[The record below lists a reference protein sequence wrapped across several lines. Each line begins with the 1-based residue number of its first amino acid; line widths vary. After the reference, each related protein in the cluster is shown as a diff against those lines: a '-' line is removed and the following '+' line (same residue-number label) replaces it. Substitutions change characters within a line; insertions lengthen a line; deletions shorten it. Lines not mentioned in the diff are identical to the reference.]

1 MSPLSLHPLKRRDMK
16 SSNQKQPAGPGSSGV
31 YGTQLPGTFEP
42 SRPEE
47 SDAHNPSPSPGGAFG
62 TQIAPPPTADG
73 RPLPNQQSIRN
84 VTRTLGAD
92 SADLNL
98 IADIAGNKT
107 KTGAQNTVSE
117 RRSTHQPRQE
127 SEIPS
132 ETIIESFD
140 ARHPPSGMPGKSTW
154 NLRIRQRGIAGHISG
169 IINELPAS
177 DSEAVGLK
185 SAFANDSTPEYEVI
199 DQLGA
204 GNMGI
209 VYRAKQTSL
218 NRHLAIKTLKPD
230 SPNIDHDQ
238 AMFVS
243 EAVVTANL
251 VHPNIVPIHDLGR
264 TDDGKLFYSM
274 KHVTGTAWNESIR
287 EYPLEQNLD
296 IFLKLCDAVG
306 FAHSRGVINRDLK
319 PENVIVGDYGEVMVL
334 DWGLAITNE
343 RFAQNDSVI
352 VEFRGGAG
360 TPVYMAPELA
370 DQDIRSIGTHSD
382 IYLLGAILYEVL
394 EGFPPHLLKSTWGM
408 TDPDQQLASVV
419 NAVLEN
425 HIEPDIRSTG
435 ELMQI
440 ARKAMSTFPAD
451 RHQSVEELQEAIREY
466 RITGRAEEL
475 MLQVESKR
483 TDSYESYQS
492 AIALYHEALR
502 KWPNNRRAQ
511 DGDRTARL
519 AYAELAYRKGDV
531 DLGLQILPNE
541 DDRRFATVRSKL
553 KRTRRIRGVIRA
565 TWGLATITTAVL
577 LVVSTLLYF
586 RAENDKQK
594 AEIAFQEL
602 EQQNGT
608 IQKLESQAD
617 LLTKTAEDKIALA
630 KQAAAE
636 AEKAQNDAMVAAA
649 AAQEATERAATVR
662 KELDAAAA
670 SLTTTKS
677 ELEAAR
683 KLTVDAK
690 KQEEEANQK
699 LIMANTQAKLAE
711 AKLIDATAKVAQA
724 KAEAVKAEFNG
735 LIERIDAKEDA
746 KRYDEMLPLLEKALK
761 LAESNEFISDGAVR
775 TFQKR
780 LKANAKKLQ
789 TNRGLP
795 NTAKFSSVAFSPNAN
810 SMLTASDK
818 ILTLRSNVAEQLN
831 GESADQTFSVTD
843 GKVSAVAV
851 SNNATAF
858 CAVGKG
864 VKSAWVQSGNRYEQL
879 TLDSY
884 FPKSNISGAP
894 LPFGYCFFSADA
906 SHLILVGT
914 DKQVTVQIYEI
925 SENGAK
931 LKLQQEMLDPDM
943 GLFRADD
950 VALMRDDS
958 ALLIAYNNECRAFP
972 IQWTAEGVTIEP
984 RNGQVQDKVYP
995 RLRGLDNGDS
1005 RFGPGQL
1012 ALSPDGSL
1020 LALISGSRLIVL
1032 PRDPDSGGGH
1042 FPYLGPEQIGDIN
1055 ELLIS
1060 CEYGKVRDVVI
1071 SHDNS
1076 RMVTAQDRYLQVWDR
1091 SGSTFQ
1097 LTEVNGLYNK
1107 HSLAGHA
1114 ETVIQACFL
1123 DQSNR
1128 HLISAATDNSI
1139 RAWDIVAYA
1148 DFAAEMKQLVGQLRQ
1163 TRAAYRQRYQSSAS
1177 QNAAGLSLALKT
1189 QSDME
1194 KDGDFE
1200 RPTSRYLMTS
1210 APAQPPTETALRFR
1224 QGRRV
1229 FSAEF
1234 SQDGSRLVVGS
1245 NDLAA
1250 HTFNSQT
1257 GQKTLTASMQSPRDL
1272 FFSPDRNN
1280 FLEGHIPEIVSIQF
1294 LPPDGELLLT
1304 SDYFGSVS
1312 AWDAKDDEDGIGF
1325 EKSRLLPEEPSCEI
1339 SVSRDGKWLIAGGV
1353 RNDGVKNLA
1362 DSKDEYF
1369 AVIWKTDDILN
1380 SSAPV
1385 PHMLLRD
1392 QHPFQVTAAAFS
1404 PNATLAVTAG
1414 RRGKFVV
1421 WDVMTGNVVATAFNG
1436 HKADG
1441 VSGVFFSKEDEFIS
1455 SGFDGNVF
1463 QWKIQGDRLIATKIE
1478 RPDEKETPDFIV
1490 RLRPSPD
1497 GSGFIT
1503 SDLTKDF
1510 KERSY
1515 ELKLNYWSEATGWI
1529 RLPFSISASED
1540 LEKPYRHDISWST
1553 DGREVLYV
1561 HDEGIYVLDSST
1573 WKVTGARKLPMASRA
1588 IRGAFAP
1595 SVDGKKCVATFDGRF
1610 AHLWDLD
1617 SGEHLAEFRS
1627 HASRVTASF
1636 SSDQQF
1642 VVTGSESVR
1651 VFDANEMSIDHG
1663 RTVFRIPEREAHQR
1677 GISDVKFSPAPG
1689 DFRFA
1694 SVDVLG
1700 EMKLWQ
1706 WEANGAPPREASF
1719 TSADLTIETP
1729 VWAEDFEQTSNVIW
1743 SDDATMLSA
1752 VRKGTLTLWKLI
1764 NNQTQPVSLP
1774 MPEGFSTVF
1783 NCVDFSEDGQLL
1795 AAGGTTYNEEKDQL
1809 ESFAILWRLDGDAAT
1824 IVGTTDDRERHNY
1837 EARQK
1842 PFLRGITAIV
1852 IDDDQEEVVTGGAD
1866 SQVIRWQIPIDEE
1879 DNEFG
1884 YISPREGQAADS
1896 FQDPHPSGIT
1906 SLDISA
1912 DGRLVSADED
1922 GWIVIWPTLK

>member
-1 MSPLSLHPLKRRDMK
+1 MK
-16 SSNQKQPAGPGSSGV
+16 SSNQNQSAGPGTKDV
-31 YGTQLPGTFEP
+31 YGTQLPGAFEP
-42 SRPEE
+42 AGTSG
-47 SDAHNPSPSPGGAFG
+47 SNDQSLQDSHKSVYG
-62 TQIAPPPTADG
+62 TQVAPASTADRG
-73 RPLPNQQSIRN
+73 PLPNQQSIRN

-92 SADLNL
+92 SANIGL
-98 IADIAGNKT
+98 IAEIAGDHSSRIGK
-107 KTGAQNTVSE
+107 VP
-117 RRSTHQPRQE
+117 RSTDVIPVEAQIASA
-127 SEIPS
+127 SENGRS
-132 ETIIESFD
+132 SGE
-140 ARHPPSGMPGKSTW
+140 PPEGMSGKSTW

-169 IINELPAS
+169 IINELPESGS
-177 DSEAVGLK
+177 DAVGLK
-185 SAFANDSTPEYEVI
+185 SAFANDATPEYEII

-204 GNMGI
+204 GNMGV

-218 NRHLAIKTLKPD
+218 NRNLAIKTLKPD
-230 SPNIDHDQ
+230 SPNVDHDQ

-274 KHVTGTAWNESIR
+274 KHVSGTPWNDSIR
-287 EYPLEQNLD
+287 NCSLEQNLD
-296 IFLKLCDAVG
+296 IFMKLCDAVG

-319 PENVIVGDYGEVMVL
+319 PENVIVGEYGEVMVL

-370 DQDIRSIGTHSD
+370 DQDIRNIGTHSD
-382 IYLLGAILYEVL
+382 IYLLGAILFEIL
-394 EGFPPHLLKSTWGM
+394 EGFPPHLLKSTWNM
-408 TDPDQQLASVV
+408 TDPDEQLASVV

-425 HIEPDIRSTG
+425 HIESDVKSSG

-440 ARKAMSTFPAD
+440 AKKAMSTFPAD
-451 RHQSVEELQEAIREY
+451 RHQSVEDLQDAIREY

-475 MLQVESKR
+475 MIQVETKG

-502 KWPNNRRAQ
+502 KWPSNRRAQ
-511 DGDRTARL
+511 NGDRKARL
-519 AYAELAYRKGDV
+519 AYAELACEKGDV
-531 DLGLQILPNE
+531 DLGLQVLPE
-541 DDRRFATVRSKL
+541 DDDQTFATVRSKL
-553 KRTRRIRGVIRA
+553 KRTRRVRGVIRA
-565 TWGLATITTAVL
+565 TWGLATITTAAL

-594 AEIAFQEL
+594 AEIAFQDL
-602 EQQNGT
+602 ERTNGT
-608 IQKLESQAD
+608 IQKLESEAES
-617 LLTKTAEDKIALA
+617 LTQT
-630 KQAAAE
+630 AAE
-636 AEKAQNDAMVAAA
+636 KVAIAQQAMADAEKAQENARSAADTARKASEKA
-649 AAQEATERAATVR
+649 ALVR
-662 KELDAAAA
+662 EELNAAAA
-670 SLTTTKS
+670 SLSTTKE

-690 KQEEEANQK
+690 KQEEKAKEKLLLANKQAKEAE
-699 LIMANTQAKLAE
+699 AKLAE
-711 AKLIDATAKVAQA
+711 ASAKVVEA

-746 KRYDEMLPLLEKALK
+746 KRYDEMLPLLEKALE

-780 LKANAKKLQ
+780 LKANADKLQ
-789 TNRGLP
+789 TNRWIP
-795 NTAKFSSVAFSPNAN
+795 NGTRFGSIAFSPNTN
-810 SMLTASDK
+810 SMLTAADQV
-818 ILTLRSNVAEQLN
+818 LTLHPNLASELKGDSNR
-831 GESADQTFSVTD
+831 QTFSITE
-843 GKVSAVAV
+843 GKVSTVAV
-851 SNNATAF
+851 SNNASAF
-858 CAVGKG
+858 CALGKG
-864 VKSAWVQSGNRYEQL
+864 VKAAWIQDGDGYRQL
-879 TLDSY
+879 ALDPY
-884 FPKSNISGAP
+884 FPKSTISGAA
-894 LPFGYCFFSADA
+894 LPFEHCFFSADA
-906 SHLILVGT
+906 EHLILVGS
-914 DKQVTVQIYEI
+914 DKQVTVEIYQIKRG
-925 SENGAK
+925 GAT
-931 LKLQQEMLDPDM
+931 LELRQEMLDRDM

-950 VALMRDDS
+950 VVLMKDDS

-972 IQWTAEGVTIEP
+972 IRWAEDSVSIQKRAG
-984 RNGQVQDKVYP
+984 RVQDKVYP
-995 RLRGLDNGDS
+995 RLRGLDDGDS
-1005 RFGPGQL
+1005 RFGPRRL

-1020 LALISGSRLIVL
+1020 LALVSGSRMIVL
-1032 PRDPDSGGGH
+1032 PQDSNSANGR
-1042 FPYLGPEQIGDIN
+1042 FPYLGPDQIGDLD
-1055 ELLIS
+1055 EMFIS

-1091 SGSTFQ
+1091 KGATFQ
-1097 LTEVNGLYNK
+1097 LTETEGLYNK

-1114 ETVIQACFL
+1114 ETVVRVAFQ
-1123 DQSNR
+1123 DQSR
-1128 HLISAATDNSI
+1128 QHLISAASDNSL
-1139 RAWDIVAYA
+1139 RAWDIETYA
-1148 DFAAEMKQLVGQLRQ
+1148 DFAAEMKQLVGQLRK
-1163 TRAAYRQRYQSSAS
+1163 TRAAYRQRYQSSTIHVDADLRLVEL
-1177 QNAAGLSLALKT
+1177 QIQET
-1189 QSDME
+1189 EDDPEWDQE
-1194 KDGDFE
+1194 
-1200 RPTSRYLMTS
+1200 PSRYMLTS
-1210 APAQPPTETALRFR
+1210 APQQPPAENALRFR

-1250 HTFNSQT
+1250 HTFNSRT
-1257 GQKTLTASMQSPRDL
+1257 GEKTLTASMQSPRDL

-1294 LPPDGELLLT
+1294 LPPEGELLLT

-1312 AWDAKDDEDGIGF
+1312 AWDAKDDADGIGF

-1353 RNDGVKNLA
+1353 RNDGIENLA

-1385 PHMLLRD
+1385 PHMLLRN
-1392 QHPFQVTAAAFS
+1392 QHPLQVTAAAFS
-1404 PNATLAVTAG
+1404 PSAALAVTAG

-1421 WDVMTGNVVATAFNG
+1421 WDVMTGDVVATAVNG
-1436 HKADG
+1436 HKSDG
-1441 VSGVFFSKEDEFIS
+1441 VSGVYFSSEDEFVS

-1463 QWKIQGDRLIATKIE
+1463 RWKIQGDQLVATKIE
-1478 RPDEKETPDFIV
+1478 RAKEQETPDFIV

-1510 KERSY
+1510 KKRSY
-1515 ELKLNYWSEATGWI
+1515 ELKLNYWSEPTGWV
-1529 RLPFSISASED
+1529 RLPFSISATED
-1540 LEKPYRHDISWST
+1540 LEKPYRHDISWSS
-1553 DGREVLYV
+1553 DGKEVLYV

-1573 WKVTGARKLPMASRA
+1573 WKVTGARRLPMASRA

-1636 SSDQQF
+1636 SSNQQY
-1642 VVTGSESVR
+1642 VVTGSESLR
-1651 VFDANEMSIDHG
+1651 VFDADELSIDHG
-1663 RTVFRIPEREAHQR
+1663 RTIFRIPEREAHER

-1689 DFRFA
+1689 DFRLA
-1694 SVDVLG
+1694 SVDILG

-1706 WEANGAPPREASF
+1706 WEPDGSPPRDPSF
-1719 TSADLTIETP
+1719 TSAALPEKTP
-1729 VWAEDFEQTSNVIW
+1729 IWAEDFGLTSNVTW
-1743 SDDATMLSA
+1743 SDDATKLFA
-1752 VRKGTLTLWKLI
+1752 VRKGLLTLW
-1764 NNQTQPVSLP
+1764 NQTGDQPQRISLP
-1774 MPEGFSTVF
+1774 MPKGFSGVF
-1783 NCVDFSEDGQLL
+1783 NCVDFSVDGKLL
-1795 AAGGTTYNEEKDQL
+1795 AAGGTAYNEQKDQL
-1809 ESFAILWRLDGDAAT
+1809 ESFAILWRLDDEGNAS

-1837 EARQK
+1837 EVRQK
-1842 PFLRGITAIV
+1842 PLLRGITAIV
-1852 IDDDQEEVVTGGAD
+1852 IDESQQEIVTGGAD
-1866 SQVIRWQIPIDEE
+1866 SQVIRWTIPFDEE
-1879 DNEFG
+1879 DREFG
-1884 YISPREGQAADS
+1884 YIASREGRASDS
-1896 FQDPHPSGIT
+1896 FRDPHPSGVT
-1906 SLDISA
+1906 SLDISP

-1922 GWIVIWPTLK
+1922 GWIVIWPAVE

>member
-1 MSPLSLHPLKRRDMK
+1 MK
-16 SSNQKQPAGPGSSGV
+16 SSNQDKSAGPSSSDV
-31 YGTQLPGTFEP
+31 YGTMLPGTFEP
-42 SRPEE
+42 VRSEE
-47 SDAHNPSPSPGGAFG
+47 SDPHNPAYSQGNAFG
-62 TQIAPPPTADG
+62 TLVAPPATENRA
-73 RPLPNQQSIRN
+73 PLPSPQSIRT

-98 IADIAGNKT
+98 ISDIAAKKRET
-107 KTGAQNTVSE
+107 RSA
-117 RRSTHQPRQE
+117 RREKQLHSTNVL
-127 SEIPS
+127 SKDS
-132 ETIIESFD
+132 ETLPAPGND
-140 ARHPPSGMPGKSTW
+140 GQDVGQPPETLRGKSTW

-169 IINELPAS
+169 IINELPTS
-177 DSEAVGLK
+177 DSEAIGLK
-185 SAFANDSTPEYEVI
+185 SAFANDSTAEYEVI
-199 DQLGA
+199 DELGA

-274 KHVTGTAWNESIR
+274 KHVTGTPWNESIR
-287 EYPLEQNLD
+287 DYSLEQNLD

-370 DQDIRSIGTHSD
+370 DLDIRSIGTHSD
-382 IYLLGAILYEVL
+382 IYLLGAILYEIL
-394 EGFPPHLLKSTWGM
+394 EGFPPHLLKSTWDM
-408 TDPDQQLASVV
+408 TDSDQQLASVV
-419 NAVLEN
+419 NAVIEN
-425 HIEPDIRSTG
+425 QIEPDVRSNG
-435 ELMQI
+435 ELMQL

-475 MLQVESKR
+475 MIQVETTR
-483 TDSYESYQS
+483 TDSYQSYQS
-492 AIALYHEALR
+492 AIALYDEALR

-519 AYAELAYRKGDV
+519 AYAELAHQKGDV
-531 DLGLQILPNE
+531 DLGLQILPND

-553 KRTRRIRGVIRA
+553 KRTRRIRGIIRA
-565 TWGLATITTAVL
+565 TWGLATVTTAAL

-594 AEIAFQEL
+594 VEIAFNEL
-602 EQQNGT
+602 EQKNGT
-608 IQKLESQAD
+608 IQKLEDEAD
-617 LLTKTAEDKIALA
+617 QLTQLAEEKIALA
-630 KQAAAE
+630 KKAATE
-636 AEKAQNDAMVAAA
+636 AEEAQNNAKVAAI
-649 AAQEATERAATVR
+649 AAQEATTKAEAVR
-662 KELDAAAA
+662 KELDTAAA
-670 SLTTTKS
+670 SLTMTKT
-677 ELEAAR
+677 ELDAAR
-683 KLTVDAK
+683 KLTDDAK
-690 KQEEEANQK
+690 KQEQEANQK
-699 LIMANTQAKLAE
+699 LVLANAQAKEAEGKLLEAKEKVAE
-711 AKLIDATAKVAQA
+711 AKS
-724 KAEAVKAEFNG
+724 EAIKAEFNG

-746 KRYDEMLPLLEKALK
+746 KRYDEMLPLLEEALR
-761 LAESNEFISDGAVR
+761 LAESHDFISDGAVR
-775 TFQKR
+775 TFEKR
-780 LKANAKKLQ
+780 LKANAQKLQ
-789 TNRGLP
+789 SNRWIP
-795 NTAKFSSVAFSPNAN
+795 SETKFTSIAFTPDANA
-810 SMLTASDK
+810 MLTASDTD
-818 ILTLRSNVAEQLN
+818 LTLRSDIAAHLA
-831 GESADQTFSVTD
+831 GDLADQTFSVSD
-843 GKVSAVAV
+843 GRVSAVAI
-851 SNNATAF
+851 SDKANAF

-864 VKSAWVQSGNRYEQL
+864 VKAAWIRSGDTYQRL
-879 TLDSY
+879 TLDPY
-884 FPKSNISGAP
+884 FPKSAISGAP
-894 LPFGYCFFSADA
+894 LPFGSCFFSADA
-906 SHLILVGT
+906 RHLILVGT
-914 DKQVTVQIYEI
+914 DKQVTVEIYELTA
-925 SENGAK
+925 EGAK
-931 LKLQQEMLDPDM
+931 LKLQQEMLDRDM

-958 ALLIAYNNECRAFP
+958 ALLIAYNNECRMFP
-972 IQWTAEGVTIEP
+972 IQWTDDAVTIEK
-984 RNGQVQDKVYP
+984 RAGRVQDKVYP
-995 RLRGLDNGDS
+995 RLRGLDNGES
-1005 RFGPGQL
+1005 RFGPRRL

-1020 LALISGSRLIVL
+1020 LVLVSGDQMIVL
-1032 PRDPDSGGGH
+1032 SRDSSLASGR
-1042 FPYLGPEQIGDIN
+1042 FPYLGLEQIGDFDKQ
-1055 ELLIS
+1055 LVS

-1071 SHDNS
+1071 SHDNT

-1091 SGSTFQ
+1091 SGTTFRP
-1097 LTEVNGLYNK
+1097 TEAKGLYNK

-1114 ETVIQACFL
+1114 KNVVRARFL
-1123 DQSNR
+1123 DRSNQ
-1128 HLISAATDNSI
+1128 HLVSASTDNSI
-1139 RAWDIVAYA
+1139 RAWDIEAYS
-1148 DFAAEMKQLVGQLRQ
+1148 DFAAEMKQLVGQLRK
-1163 TRAAYRQRYQSSAS
+1163 TRAAYLPRSQSSTS
-1177 QNAAGLSLALKT
+1177 QRDSTQLLSLST
-1189 QSDME
+1189 QNDRTDQVTDLAE
-1194 KDGDFE
+1194 VDANDE
-1200 RPTSRYLMTS
+1200 QRPSRYVLTS
-1210 APAQPPTETALRFR
+1210 APAQPPAEKALRFR

-1234 SQDGSRLVVGS
+1234 SRDGSRLVVGS

-1257 GQKTLTASMQSPRDL
+1257 GEKTLTASMQSPRDL

-1294 LPPDGELLLT
+1294 LPPKGELLLT

-1339 SVSRDGKWLIAGGV
+1339 SVSQDGKWLIAGGV
-1353 RNDGVKNLA
+1353 RNDGVANLA
-1362 DSKDEYF
+1362 DSVDEYF

-1385 PHMLLRD
+1385 PHMLLRE

-1404 PNATLAVTAG
+1404 PNAALAVTAG

-1421 WDVMTGNVVATAFNG
+1421 WNVMTGDVVATAVNG
-1436 HKADG
+1436 HKSDG
-1441 VSGVFFSKEDEFIS
+1441 ISGVFFSGEDEFIS

-1463 QWKIQGDRLIATKIE
+1463 HWKINGDQLIATKIE
-1478 RPDEKETPDFIV
+1478 RPEEEETPDFIV

-1515 ELKLNYWSEATGWI
+1515 QLKLNYWSKATGWI

-1553 DGREVLYV
+1553 DGKEVLYV

-1642 VVTGSESVR
+1642 VVTGSESIR
-1651 VFDANEMSIDHG
+1651 VFDADEMNIDHG
-1663 RTVFRIPEREAHQR
+1663 RTIFRIPEREAHQR
-1677 GISDVKFSPAPG
+1677 GISDVRFSPAPG
-1689 DFRFA
+1689 DFRLA

-1706 WEANGAPPREASF
+1706 WDPNGSPPREALF
-1719 TSADLTIETP
+1719 TAADVIIQTP
-1729 VWAEDFEQTSNVIW
+1729 VWAEDFGHTSNVIW
-1743 SDDATMLSA
+1743 SDDANMLSA
-1752 VRKGTLTLWKLI
+1752 VRRGTLTLWKLI
-1764 NNQTQPVSLP
+1764 DNQTQSISLP
-1774 MPEGFSTVF
+1774 MPEGLSAVF
-1783 NCVDFSEDGQLL
+1783 NCIDFSADGQLL
-1795 AAGGTTYNEEKDQL
+1795 AAGGTVYNEEKDQL
-1809 ESFAILWRLDGDAAT
+1809 ESFAILWRLDGGMAT
-1824 IVGTTDDRERHNY
+1824 IVGTTDDRERHTY
-1837 EARQK
+1837 EIRQK

-1852 IDDDQEEVVTGGAD
+1852 IDDALEEVVTGGAD
-1866 SQVIRWQIPIDEE
+1866 SQVIRWQIPSDDE
-1879 DNEFG
+1879 DTQFG
-1884 YISPREGQAADS
+1884 YISPREGQATDS

-1912 DGRLVSADED
+1912 DGRLVSTDED
-1922 GWIVIWPTLK
+1922 GWIVIWPSLK